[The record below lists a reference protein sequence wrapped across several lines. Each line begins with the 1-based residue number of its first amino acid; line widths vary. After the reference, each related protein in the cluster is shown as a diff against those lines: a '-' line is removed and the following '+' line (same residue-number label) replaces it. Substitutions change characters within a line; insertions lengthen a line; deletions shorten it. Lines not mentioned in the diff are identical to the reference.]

1 MPVLKRFD
9 LVDLRLFL
17 HVADSGS
24 ITAGSKLSH
33 LALASASARI
43 RGMEDVLGVSLLERS
58 RSGVALTKAGEAVAH
73 HSRLMLQQ
81 LERMHGEIGDY
92 AGGLAGKVRLLSN
105 TAAITDYLPQALA
118 AFLNAHPAIDI
129 DLEERPSHLIVSQL
143 LGQVADLGIVADS
156 TDTSQLETRPF
167 RRDRLVLV
175 TSRQNSPARLKSSS
189 AHNEGGRGTGFAI
202 PQAPP
207 PQGGNRLHA
216 VSLDRGELINRRQI
230 AFAQALA
237 HDFVGLGED
246 SALQQHLAL
255 QAERLGLC
263 MRTRIRLRSFDAV
276 CRMVEAGVGVA
287 VVPAVAA
294 ERHAGGGKL
303 RTLKLTDPW
312 ADRQLLICARRFDQL
327 SVPAIRLVEALCA
340 PAD

>member
-1 MPVLKRFD
+1 MRFD
-9 LVDLRLFL
+9 LTDLRLFR
-17 HVADSGS
+17 HVAATGS
-24 ITAGSKLSH
+24 ITHGAERSH

-43 RGMEDVLGVSLLERS
+43 RGMEEVLSVNLLERS
-58 RSGVALTKAGEAVAH
+58 RSGVTLTKAGEAVAH

-105 TAAITDYLPQALA
+105 TAAITDYLPQAIA
-118 AFLNAHPAIDI
+118 DFLNTHPAIDV

-156 TDTSQLETRPF
+156 ADVSSLEFKPF
-167 RRDRLVLV
+167 RRDQLVLV
-175 TSRQNSPARLKSSS
+175 VPAGSGFGRQ
-189 AHNEGGRGTGFAI
+189 
-202 PQAPP
+202 
-207 PQGGNRLHA
+207 
-216 VSLDRGELINRRQI
+216 RQI
-230 AFAQALA
+230 QFERALS

-255 QAERLGLC
+255 QAERLGLR
-263 MRTRIRLRSFDAV
+263 MRTRIRLRSFEAV

-294 ERHAGGGKL
+294 ERHAGAGKL
-303 RTLKLTDPW
+303 RILKLSDTW

-327 SVPAIRLVEALCA
+327 SLPALRLVESLCA
-340 PAD
+340 PAAPPGRHPARQRSGR

>member
-1 MPVLKRFD
+1 MPGFKRFD

-24 ITAGSKLSH
+24 ITAGSRLSH

-58 RSGVALTKAGEAVAH
+58 RSGVSLTKAGEAVAH
-73 HSRLMLQQ
+73 HSRLMLRQ
-81 LERMHGEIGDY
+81 LDRMHGEIGDY

-118 AFLNAHPAIDI
+118 EFLNTHPAIDV

-143 LGQVADLGIVADS
+143 LAQVADLGIVADS
-156 TDTSQLETRPF
+156 ADISSLESKPF

-175 TSRQNSPARLKSSS
+175 IPAGNSGFGRQ
-189 AHNEGGRGTGFAI
+189 
-202 PQAPP
+202 
-207 PQGGNRLHA
+207 
-216 VSLDRGELINRRQI
+216 RQV
-230 AFAQALA
+230 AFSQVLT

-246 SALQQHLAL
+246 SALQQHLNL
-255 QAERLGLC
+255 QAERLGLR
-263 MRTRIRLRSFDAV
+263 MRTRIRLRSFEAV

-294 ERHAGGGKL
+294 ERHAGAGKL
-303 RTLKLTDPW
+303 RILKLSDTW

-327 SVPAIRLVEALCA
+327 SLPALRLVESLCA
-340 PAD
+340 PAAPPGRHPARQRSGR

>member
-1 MPVLKRFD
+1 MPAPLRFD
-9 LVDLRLFL
+9 LIDLRLFL
-17 HVADSGS
+17 HTVDTGS

-58 RSGVALTKAGEAVAH
+58 RSGVTLTKAGEAVAH

-118 AFLNAHPAIDI
+118 DFLNAHPAIDV

-143 LGQVADLGIVADS
+143 LGQVADIGIVADS
-156 TDTSQLETRPF
+156 ADISSLESKPF
-167 RRDRLVLV
+167 RRDRLVLAV
-175 TSRQNSPARLKSSS
+175 PPGSGFGRQ
-189 AHNEGGRGTGFAI
+189 
-202 PQAPP
+202 
-207 PQGGNRLHA
+207 
-216 VSLDRGELINRRQI
+216 RQI
-230 AFAQALA
+230 QFEQALG

-246 SALQQHLAL
+246 SALQQHLNL
-255 QAERLGLC
+255 QAERLGLR
-263 MRTRIRLRSFDAV
+263 MRTRIRLRSFEAV

-294 ERHAGGGKL
+294 ERHAGAGKL
-303 RTLKLTDPW
+303 RILKLTDTW

-327 SVPAIRLVEALCA
+327 SLPALRLVESLCA
-340 PAD
+340 PAALPERPHTHQAPTR

>member
-1 MPVLKRFD
+1 MPILKRFD

-17 HVADSGS
+17 HVVESGS

-43 RGMEDVLGVSLLERS
+43 RGMEEVLGVALLERS
-58 RSGVALTKAGEAVAH
+58 RSGVTLTKAGEAVAH
-73 HSRLMLQQ
+73 HSRLVLQQ

-118 AFLNAHPAIDI
+118 AFLNAHPAIDV
-129 DLEERPSHLIVSQL
+129 DLEEHPSHMVVLQLINQT
-143 LGQVADLGIVADS
+143 ADLGIVADS
-156 TDTSQLETRPF
+156 ADLSSLEARPF

-175 TSRQNSPARLKSSS
+175 ASKGALGGARQLS
-189 AHNEGGRGTGFAI
+189 F
-202 PQAPP
+202 
-207 PQGGNRLHA
+207 
-216 VSLDRGELINRRQI
+216 V
-230 AFAQALA
+230 QALQ
-237 HDFVGLGED
+237 HDFVGLGEE
-246 SALQQHLAL
+246 SALHQHLSLHA
-255 QAERLGLC
+255 QRLGLH

-287 VVPAVAA
+287 VVPAIAA
-294 ERHAGGGKL
+294 ERHSGAGKL
-303 RTLKLTDPW
+303 RILKLTDPW

-327 SVPAIRLVEALCA
+327 SLPALRLVESLCA
-340 PAD
+340 PAAQPERSRTPKTPKR

>member
-1 MPVLKRFD
+1 MPAMPANIRFD

-17 HVADSGS
+17 HVIDTGS

-43 RGMEDVLGVSLLERS
+43 RGMEEALGVPLLERL
-58 RSGVALTKAGEAVAH
+58 RAGVKPTKAGLAVAH
-73 HSRLMLQQ
+73 HARLVLQQ
-81 LERMHGEIGDY
+81 VERMHGEIADY
-92 AGGLAGKVRLLSN
+92 AGGLAGRVRLLSN

-118 AFLNAHPAIDI
+118 DFLNTHPGIDV

-143 LGQVADLGIVADS
+143 LAQAAELGIVADS
-156 TDTSQLETRPF
+156 ADVSSLESRPF

-175 TSRQNSPARLKSSS
+175 VPAR
-189 AHNEGGRGTGFAI
+189 GGFGRG
-202 PQAPP
+202 
-207 PQGGNRLHA
+207 
-216 VSLDRGELINRRQI
+216 RQI
-230 AFAQALA
+230 TFAQALA

-255 QAERLGLC
+255 QAGRLGLR
-263 MRTRIRLRSFDAV
+263 MRTRIRLRSFEAV

-294 ERHAGGGKL
+294 ERHAGAGKL
-303 RTLKLTDPW
+303 RLLKLSDAW
-312 ADRQLLICARRFDQL
+312 ADRQLLICARRFEQL
-327 SVPAIRLVEALCA
+327 SLPALKLVEALCE
-340 PAD
+340 PHKE

>member
-1 MPVLKRFD
+1 MPATLRFD
-9 LVDLRLFL
+9 LIDLRLFL
-17 HVADSGS
+17 HTVDTGS

-43 RGMEDVLGVSLLERS
+43 RGMEDALGVPLLERL
-58 RSGVALTKAGEAVAH
+58 RAGVKPTKAGLAVAH
-73 HSRLMLQQ
+73 HARLMLQQ

-118 AFLNAHPAIDI
+118 DFLNTHPAIDV

-156 TDTSQLETRPF
+156 ADVSSLESKPF
-167 RRDRLVLV
+167 RHDQLVLV
-175 TSRQNSPARLKSSS
+175 VPPGS
-189 AHNEGGRGTGFAI
+189 GFGR
-202 PQAPP
+202 
-207 PQGGNRLHA
+207 RH
-216 VSLDRGELINRRQI
+216 QI
-230 AFAQALA
+230 SFEQALT

-246 SALQQHLAL
+246 SALQQHLNL
-255 QAERLGLC
+255 QAVRLGLR
-263 MRTRIRLRSFDAV
+263 MRTRIRLRSFEAV

-287 VVPAVAA
+287 VVPAIAA
-294 ERHAGGGKL
+294 ERHAEAGKL
-303 RTLKLTDPW
+303 LILKLTDTW

-327 SVPAIRLVEALCA
+327 SLPALRLVESLCA
-340 PAD
+340 PAAPPERPHTHKTPKR